1 MKSKLFK
8 VVSMSLVLSMLF
20 CTNMYLAF
28 AQNLSEPSSGSP
40 DGAVM
45 IDEAHFPDAKFRDY
59 VSSTFDKDTDGSL
72 SKEEMEA
79 VTYIFV
85 NGKGIRS
92 LQGVE
97 YFVNLQSLYA
107 DVNRIQTLDVSKN
120 VNLITLNV
128 NNNELKS
135 ITLPNQ
141 EENNTLVYLD
151 VFANQLTSWM

>member
-28 AQNLSEPSSGSP
+28 AQNLSEPSSGSS
-40 DGAVM
+40 DEAVM
-45 IDEAHFPDAKFRDY
+45 IDDEHFPDAIFRDY

-72 SKEEMEA
+72 SKEEIES

-92 LQGVE
+92 LQGIE

-107 DVNRIQTLDVSKN
+107 EVNRIQTLDVSKN
-120 VNLITLNV
+120 VDLITLNV
-128 NNNELKS
+128 NNNELTIGQCRPRLGANWASNNSS
-135 ITLPNQ
+135 IFST
-141 EENNTLVYLD
+141 T
-151 VFANQLTSWM
+151 F